1 MQQGKILAI
10 LLIIMCHLTAV
21 AQTNGG
27 VEVEKDT
34 TFVNLD
40 SLGVVTEKH
49 INNYDIPLS
58 ALHLDYILDKDSI
71 KFDIPESMMLNID
84 SLMNSW
90 QSRTLLQLLEND
102 SVVYQ
107 IQPVNDSIYAE
118 RLDRLPSIVNM
129 TYNDITKQF
138 IERYANRHRRLVSN
152 MLGLSTY
159 YMPMIES
166 ALDKYN
172 LPHELKYL
180 PIIESAFNPKAVS
193 RVGAKG
199 LWQFMFYTG
208 KQYGLVA
215 NSYIDERFDPM
226 KSTHAAM
233 KYLRD
238 LYNFFQ
244 SWDLAI
250 AAYNC
255 GPGNVKK
262 AIIRSG
268 GKTNFWQIYR
278 YLPRETRGY
287 IPAFIAVNYIMNYYE
302 EHGIVPMQ
310 PAIPIATDTLHISK
324 NLHFSQVSELCNIE
338 MDAIRA
344 MNPQYIRDIIPGK
357 SGTYVLRLPNET
369 ITSMLNLGDTIYNHK
384 LEVYFPEN
392 VVAQMEKSVKLND
405 GGRSGAKRHKVRSGE
420 TLSTIARKYGV
431 SVKQIMRAN
440 GMKKTNLRAGRYIN
454 IY

>member
-1 MQQGKILAI
+1 MQLKKIKAT
-10 LLIIMCHLTAV
+10 LIILILCFTTIQ
-21 AQTNGG
+21 AQNNNIA
-27 VEVEKDT
+27 EEQDT
-34 TFVNLD
+34 TRIDLNNL
-40 SLGVVTEKH
+40 SVVTDKQ
-49 INNYDIPLS
+49 IANYDKPLS
-58 ALHLDYILDKDSI
+58 ALHLDYISDKDSI
-71 KFDIPESMMLNID
+71 KFDVPESMMLNID
-84 SLMNSW
+84 SLMNNW
-90 QSRTLLQLLEND
+90 QSRTLLQLLEGD
-102 SVVYQ
+102 SVCEA
-107 IQPVNDSIYAE
+107 QPVNDSIYAD
-118 RLDRLPSIVNM
+118 RLDRLPSIIEM
-129 TYNDITKQF
+129 TYNDVTKQF

-152 MLGLSTY
+152 MLGLSAF

-166 ALDKYN
+166 ALDSYN
-172 LPHELKYL
+172 MPQELKYL

-199 LWQFMFYTG
+199 LWQFMFQTG
-208 KQYGLVA
+208 KLYGLKA
-215 NSYIDERFDPM
+215 NSYIDERFDPQ

-233 KYLRD
+233 RYLRD
-238 LYNFFQ
+238 LYKFFQ

-278 YLPRETRGY
+278 FLPRETRGY

-310 PAIPIATDTLHISK
+310 PSLPIATDTVHINR
-324 NLHFSQVSELCNIE
+324 NLHFSQVSELCDIE
-338 MDAIRA
+338 LDAIRA

-357 SGTYVLRLPNET
+357 SQTCVLRLPNET
-369 ITSMLNLGDTIYNHK
+369 ITNLLNLGDSVYKHREEEFFPTTQLAQ
-384 LEVYFPEN
+384 LEKGMKV
-392 VVAQMEKSVKLND
+392 ND
-405 GGRSGAKRHKVRSGE
+405 GGRGTGTRHKVRNGE

-431 SVKQIMRAN
+431 SVKQIMKAN
-440 GMKKTNLRAGRYIN
+440 GMKNTNLRAGRYIN

>member
-1 MQQGKILAI
+1 
-10 LLIIMCHLTAV
+10 
-21 AQTNGG
+21 
-27 VEVEKDT
+27 
-34 TFVNLD
+34 
-40 SLGVVTEKH
+40 
-49 INNYDIPLS
+49 
-58 ALHLDYILDKDSI
+58 
-71 KFDIPESMMLNID
+71 
-84 SLMNSW
+84 
-90 QSRTLLQLLEND
+90 
-102 SVVYQ
+102 
-107 IQPVNDSIYAE
+107 
-118 RLDRLPSIVNM
+118 
-129 TYNDITKQF
+129 
-138 IERYANRHRRLVSN
+138 
-152 MLGLSTY
+152 
-159 YMPMIES
+159 MIES

-287 IPAFIAVNYIMNYYE
+287 IPAFIAVN
-302 EHGIVPMQ
+302 
-310 PAIPIATDTLHISK
+310 
-324 NLHFSQVSELCNIE
+324 
-338 MDAIRA
+338 
-344 MNPQYIRDIIPGK
+344 
-357 SGTYVLRLPNET
+357 
-369 ITSMLNLGDTIYNHK
+369 
-384 LEVYFPEN
+384 
-392 VVAQMEKSVKLND
+392 
-405 GGRSGAKRHKVRSGE
+405 
-420 TLSTIARKYGV
+420 
-431 SVKQIMRAN
+431 
-440 GMKKTNLRAGRYIN
+440 
-454 IY
+454 